1 MAYIWR
7 GRGPRTRGG
16 YQGNK
21 ISDSVGTRYERT
33 DSNMFSC
40 LRGSSQD
47 GDESQGSDTED
58 TFSDKSNKSDSES
71 PFQVVR
77 HQKKRKLN
85 SSSGGGSKLLHAS
98 KAEAEAEVDV
108 SVDYETLSNEEK
120 LNLILS
126 KVSVNE
132 NRFKRLESIFDT
144 VANHQRRIS
153 KIESVVKS
161 YDDRIR
167 LLEYK
172 SIDLEARSR
181 RNNILFYGLKENRNE
196 DCKDI
201 ICQFVSDQLQI
212 SISDTD
218 ISRAHRI
225 GRFDPRKVR
234 PVIVAFQAYPTA
246 EKIIKQGYLLKDSNF
261 SISRDFPM
269 EILRARKTLWPEY
282 KQIKLQNPSAKVVLI
297 YPAKLLVNQRV
308 VKDLFPEWDSLINGS
323 RIDITHPSQ
332 QSFGRSTRTF
342 HPDTLQSTPAP
353 NVSNET
359 EIECMDVATS
369 GDAVASGDGVQPERG
384 SQELDTTVKSHAH
397 PVVEV
402 QLEADV
408 HALESGNSDNKNADD
423 SGNTFK
429 TPVSTQRAARPT
441 IRTASHTRS
450 MSRSRVRG
458 QSESRF
464 KGPDRQS
471 ETQSLPR
478 TDSKK

>member
-16 YQGNK
+16 YQGSK

-71 PFQVVR
+71 HFQVVR

-108 SVDYETLSNEEK
+108 SVDYETLSNDEK

-167 LLEYK
+167 L
-172 SIDLEARSR
+172 
-181 RNNILFYGLKENRNE
+181 
-196 DCKDI
+196 
-201 ICQFVSDQLQI
+201 
-212 SISDTD
+212 
-218 ISRAHRI
+218 
-225 GRFDPRKVR
+225 
-234 PVIVAFQAYPTA
+234 
-246 EKIIKQGYLLKDSNF
+246 
-261 SISRDFPM
+261 
-269 EILRARKTLWPEY
+269 
-282 KQIKLQNPSAKVVLI
+282 
-297 YPAKLLVNQRV
+297 
-308 VKDLFPEWDSLINGS
+308 
-323 RIDITHPSQ
+323 
-332 QSFGRSTRTF
+332 
-342 HPDTLQSTPAP
+342 
-353 NVSNET
+353 
-359 EIECMDVATS
+359 
-369 GDAVASGDGVQPERG
+369 
-384 SQELDTTVKSHAH
+384 
-397 PVVEV
+397 
-402 QLEADV
+402 
-408 HALESGNSDNKNADD
+408 
-423 SGNTFK
+423 
-429 TPVSTQRAARPT
+429 
-441 IRTASHTRS
+441 
-450 MSRSRVRG
+450 
-458 QSESRF
+458 
-464 KGPDRQS
+464 
-471 ETQSLPR
+471 
-478 TDSKK
+478 

>member
-16 YQGNK
+16 YQGSK

-212 SISDTD
+212 SISDID

-246 EKIIKQGYLLKDSNF
+246 EKIIKQGYLLKDSSF

-282 KQIKLQNPSAKVVLI
+282 KQIKLQNPSAKVVLV

-353 NVSNET
+353 NVSNDT

-397 PVVEV
+397 PVMEI
-402 QLEADV
+402 QIEADV

-429 TPVSTQRAARPT
+429 TPVSTQRAARPI

-458 QSESRF
+458 QSEPRF
-464 KGPDRQS
+464 KGPDKQS